1 VGKGAGIPL
10 FARSRLLKKGTDPAG
25 PRGHGVV
32 VLDRPGEPALG
43 GVGLFLAAKKEVL
56 ADGPG
61 VLVVGLDPSR
71 SRIVG
76 IIGIAVLG
84 RITVPVIGIGTVI
97 VGIGV
102 VVLARSAVGRK
113 GSLDFFQSGGDA
125 AKTRGG
131 FELLQIPGPFD
142 VVGGRIDSRP
152 MDVIRVGFLV
162 LLLFGGVAAV
172 GFLVLLLFGTLL
184 DPVALDLAQL
194 ARVRIRRDAEFFGR
208 RRRRYRCALGRRGG
222 SDGGGSGNVHC
233 IVLYC
238 SVVSC
243 IGLDGRIDGWI
254 LGYFLFYCIVLSSAT
269 VVVSSL
275 IS

>member
-71 SRIVG
+71 SRIGGTVVV
-76 IIGIAVLG
+76 AVLG
-84 RITVPVIGIGTVI
+84 RITIPIIGI

-152 MDVIRVGFLV
+152 MDVIRVGLV
-162 LLLFGGVAAV
+162 LLLLGGVAAV

-208 RRRRYRCALGRRGG
+208 RRRRRYGCALGRRGG
-222 SDGGGSGNVHC
+222 SDGGVSGDVHC
-233 IVLYC
+233 SVL
-238 SVVSC
+238 
-243 IGLDGRIDGWI
+243 
-254 LGYFLFYCIVLSSAT
+254 YCIVLDWMDGLMDGFLAIFSFT
-269 VVVSSL
+269 V
-275 IS
+275 